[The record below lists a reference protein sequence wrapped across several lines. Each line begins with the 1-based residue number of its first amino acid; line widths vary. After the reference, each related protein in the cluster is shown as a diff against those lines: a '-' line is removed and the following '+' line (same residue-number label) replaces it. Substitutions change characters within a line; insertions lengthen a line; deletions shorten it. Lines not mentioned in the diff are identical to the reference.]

1 MLIFMITLHLHT
13 PRAPAC
19 SQRREA
25 TFWKCTRIRNA
36 HFQIIVRNTSYDME
50 LYLSKYIPSL
60 RGCNNIQK
68 EHRVRSVRNIRDAPQ
83 MSIMY
88 FRPTRHKAHKVR
100 KSAIQKRKLFK
111 AGYTSIQATT
121 PPPML
126 CPAQPLYGSILVMV
140 RA

>member
-83 MSIMY
+83 DVDHVFSVNGMRMAHESAQECEKYRSDRSGACNSSRI
-88 FRPTRHKAHKVR
+88 RQSRTHKNIETV
-100 KSAIQKRKLFK
+100 
-111 AGYTSIQATT
+111 
-121 PPPML
+121 
-126 CPAQPLYGSILVMV
+126 
-140 RA
+140 